1 MPPLSRRALLAT
13 AAAGTAGSVAGCS
26 AFLDESSTTS
36 TPRHGL
42 ENRTLH
48 AADGVSIPRV
58 GGLDRTADPSN
69 ADVAVFPT
77 DADVET
83 LVSALQEGTVTAVVG
98 TDAQATLM
106 DVCASDGRSYGFA
119 RNSWHPEPAVVAA
132 NPGDDHLDTHLFVGL
147 DLPDDLPWALGEAFA
162 TAGSACGFREGSSD
176 APEWIEDRT
185 RPVGTSRIRGL
196 NDVGGFDRW
205 DRVSATPLPDG
216 AGYLVEMTGT
226 IFAGSAARQPSDYT
240 SDQVR
245 LVTHFDEQVE
255 YTRLGTGD
263 IPADTLQIEDRTE
276 RSEGVAELAV
286 TSENGAARQSFT
298 ACQRAAVTTE
308 TAAESF
314 GYIGNG
320 RFRWRKSGLFDDDLW
335 HHHTPGAAVWYP
347 HW

>member
-26 AFLDESSTTS
+26 GFLDTSSTTS

-48 AADGVSIPRV
+48 AADEVSVPRV
-58 GGLDRTADPSN
+58 DGLDRTADPSS
-69 ADVAVFPT
+69 ADVAVYPT
-77 DADVET
+77 DADVDS
-83 LVSALQEGTVTAVVG
+83 LASALQAGTVTAVVG
-98 TDAQATLM
+98 TDAQATVM

-162 TAGSACGFREGSSD
+162 TAGPACGFREPSSG
-176 APEWIEDRT
+176 APEWVEDRV

-205 DRVSATPLPDG
+205 DRVGATSLSDG

-226 IFAGSAARQPSDYT
+226 VFSGPAARQPSDYT

-245 LVTHFDEQVE
+245 LVTHFDEPVE
-255 YTRLGTGD
+255 STLLGMGD
-263 IPADTLQIEDRTE
+263 VPADALQIEDRTE
-276 RSEGVAELAV
+276 RSAGVAEMAASPE
-286 TSENGAARQSFT
+286 TGAARQSFT
-298 ACQRAAVTTE
+298 ACLRAAVATE
-308 TAAESF
+308 TAETPF

-347 HW
+347 RW